1 MSGSFG
7 GTAKGNAVE
16 TRLFGDKTSPV
27 FIATF
32 TAFDARGRKLA
43 EYGAPVVTPGQAG
56 LVRPVRRYAYSVFD
70 KTTQDTDALGNTRRF
85 EFNALGTQVKEIDP
99 QGKTTITR
107 IDLFGRETAMVSQLG
122 NTTLKFYDLQGR
134 LVKERDPLGN
144 ETGHTYDAFDRQL
157 TQTNALGEAMH
168 YAYDQRDRLV
178 SAQAPQGFALT
189 TSDAFWAL
197 EERQRLGFTVTE
209 TDADG
214 NTTVRAKLAAE
225 LSAADRSA
233 LIAHYAVSYA
243 YDGRDN
249 RTSTF
254 YPLAQLTAHSH

>member
-107 IDLFGRETAMVSQLG
+107 IDLFGRETTMVSQLG

-134 LVKERDPLGN
+134 LVKERDPVGD
-144 ETGHTYDAFDRQL
+144 ETAYSYDAFDRQI
-157 TQTNALGEAMH
+157 TQANALGDTVRS
-168 YAYDQRDRLV
+168 AYDQRDHLV
-178 SAQAPQGFALT
+178 HVEATQGFELT
-189 TSDAFWAL
+189 TSDACCAL
-197 EERQRLGFTVTE
+197 EERQLLCF
-209 TDADG
+209 
-214 NTTVRAKLAAE
+214 
-225 LSAADRSA
+225 
-233 LIAHYAVSYA
+233 
-243 YDGRDN
+243 
-249 RTSTF
+249 
-254 YPLAQLTAHSH
+254 